1 MSAPFRPAAR
11 TRTSSSPVP
20 GTGSGCSRIASLP
33 SSMVTARIGLLAGL
47 VAVARAGP
55 ASRPV
60 RPGPAPRYR
69 GTLPDRIEPVDGP
82 HPDGMQHLGRVGRV
96 AGARPPDGGVDE
108 DLHQAAVDA
117 LDLVV
122 VAGRLA
128 DRAQQRTVL
137 RPRAHQPGGGLA
149 ALDER
154 VAATGEPAGG
164 GLEQLGGQVAEQ
176 PDDQVLTVLEVAV
189 EGGPGLAG
197 GRHDVVDRKVPVW
210 ALAKQRLRR
219 VEDLALGLL
228 TAPAAAVTELDPA
241 AGGHGRSLADSV

>member
-33 SSMVTARIGLLAGL
+33 SSMVTARIGLLDVGHDRTPGGH
-47 VAVARAGP
+47 VAP
-55 ASRPV
+55 QP
-60 RPGPAPRYR
+60 
-69 GTLPDRIEPVDGP
+69 L
-82 HPDGMQHLGRVGRV
+82 
-96 AGARPPDGGVDE
+96 DGGVDE

-128 DRAQQRTVL
+128 DRAQ
-137 RPRAHQPGGGLA
+137 QPGGGLA

>member
-33 SSMVTARIGLLAGL
+33 SSMVTARIGH
-47 VAVARAGP
+47 VAP
-55 ASRPV
+55 QP
-60 RPGPAPRYR
+60 
-69 GTLPDRIEPVDGP
+69 L
-82 HPDGMQHLGRVGRV
+82 
-96 AGARPPDGGVDE
+96 DGGVDE

>member
-33 SSMVTARIGLLAGL
+33 SSMVTARIGLLDVGHDRTPGGH
-47 VAVARAGP
+47 VAP
-55 ASRPV
+55 QP
-60 RPGPAPRYR
+60 
-69 GTLPDRIEPVDGP
+69 L
-82 HPDGMQHLGRVGRV
+82 
-96 AGARPPDGGVDE
+96 DGGVDE